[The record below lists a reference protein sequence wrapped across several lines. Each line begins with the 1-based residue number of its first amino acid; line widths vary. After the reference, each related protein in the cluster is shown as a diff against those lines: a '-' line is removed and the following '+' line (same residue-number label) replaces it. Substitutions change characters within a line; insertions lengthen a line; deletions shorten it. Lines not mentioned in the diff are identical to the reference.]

1 MIVKS
6 PAVHAHEIPFEGRE
20 ARRRHEQSRVS
31 QSRVS
36 YKFSF
41 DLEAIMNRYRRG
53 AAMIAAGLS
62 LVCASS
68 SRAEPPP
75 PMWVGTFAVPVV
87 ACDTEAHA
95 IAIAN
100 AGKESGEALLATYR
114 QMSTIVD
121 DKGDP
126 VCANSQI
133 PYLIVNDRED
143 VGMAHAANGDLM
155 HIWIVHGGT
164 SKRDFWFIF
173 AQPDP
178 QTTA

>member
-1 MIVKS
+1 
-6 PAVHAHEIPFEGRE
+6 
-20 ARRRHEQSRVS
+20 
-31 QSRVS
+31 
-36 YKFSF
+36 
-41 DLEAIMNRYRRG
+41 MNRYRTG

-121 DKGDP
+121 DRGDP

-143 VGMAHAANGDLM
+143 VGMAHAVNGDLM